1 MFQPRY
7 VLYIGGFKISESI
20 VVQWIIML
28 ALIIAAFVLTRGL
41 KKIPNTKRQVVA
53 EIFVTTIRNLVKETM
68 GVRFVDEVKWMTSYI
83 GTILMFFL
91 CSNLITLLAF
101 HSPTVDLDTTVGWSL
116 ITFVMIY
123 VMGIKYRGKA
133 YLKEFLEPTPL
144 MLPLH
149 IIGEISRPISLSF
162 RPFGNILGGMIIMNL
177 LYQLL
182 EYISSFIPNLSIPI
196 GQFLIP
202 VPLHLYFDLFDGA
215 LQAFIFV
222 MLTMVFV
229 GCAATEE
236 E

>member
-1 MFQPRY
+1 MFQAKY
-7 VLYIGGFKISESI
+7 VLYIGNFKVSESI
-20 VVQWIIML
+20 VIQWIIML
-28 ALIIAAFVLTRGL
+28 GLITAAFIFTRGL
-41 KKIPNTKRQVVA
+41 KKVPTTKRQVLV
-53 EIFVTTIRNLVKETM
+53 ELFVSTMRSLVKDTM
-68 GVRFVDEVKWMTSYI
+68 GVKFVDQVKWMTSYI
-83 GTILMFFL
+83 GTLLMFFL
-91 CSNLITLLAF
+91 SSNLITLLAL
-101 HSPTVDLDTTVGWSL
+101 HSPTIDLDTTVGWSL

-123 VMGIKYRGKA
+123 VMGIKFRGKE

-149 IIGEISRPISLSF
+149 VIGEISRPISLSF
-162 RPFGNILGGMIIMNL
+162 RPFGNILGGTIIMGL

-202 VPLHLYFDLFDGA
+202 IPLHLYFDLFDGA

-229 GCAATEE
+229 GRAAADE
-236 E
+236 